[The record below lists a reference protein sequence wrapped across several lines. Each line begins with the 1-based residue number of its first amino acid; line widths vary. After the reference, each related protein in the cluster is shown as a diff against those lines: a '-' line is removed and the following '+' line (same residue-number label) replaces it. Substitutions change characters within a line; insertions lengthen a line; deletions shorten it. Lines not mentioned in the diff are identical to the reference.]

1 MIRRSTWV
9 VLAIFVVLL
18 AVVLFL
24 PKIKG
29 IEAEATPSL
38 TPALES
44 PFSFSVSDVVEFH
57 VSSPEGVLV
66 KVKRGE
72 DNKWKLIEPEEEI
85 SESNNI
91 EGVVSGVININL
103 LSKID
108 PPPPAD
114 VSGIASPQYTVT
126 MINAS
131 GKEEKF
137 SIGNLTPTSSGYYIE
152 TTDKQVFVADKYKID
167 QVIELAQNPPIKET
181 PTPTL
186 EISETPLASSTPKP

>member
-1 MIRRSTWV
+1 MIRRSTWL

-18 AVVLFL
+18 AVVLLL

-29 IEAEATPSL
+29 IGTEATPSI

-44 PFSFSVSDVVEFH
+44 PFTFSVSDVVEFDVLSSDG
-57 VSSPEGVLV
+57 VSV

-72 DNKWKLIEPEEEI
+72 DNKWKLVEPQEEI
-85 SESNNI
+85 SESNNV

-103 LSKID
+103 LSKIS

-114 VSGIASPQYTVT
+114 VSGIASPQYFVT

-152 TTDKQVFVADKYKID
+152 TSDKQVYVADKYKIE
-167 QVIELAQNPPIKET
+167 QVIDLVKNPPIKET
-181 PTPTL
+181 PTPTP